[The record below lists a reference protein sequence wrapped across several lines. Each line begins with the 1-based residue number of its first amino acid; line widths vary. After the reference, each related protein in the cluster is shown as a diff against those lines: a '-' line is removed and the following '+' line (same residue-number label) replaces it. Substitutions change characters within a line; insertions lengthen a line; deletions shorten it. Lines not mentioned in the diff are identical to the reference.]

1 MMLCLKSD
9 KLYYFVLCLENR
21 RDDMGYQRKT
31 ALTQKHIKNS
41 LITLLD
47 VHKFD
52 LITVNQ
58 IVAEAEITRST
69 FYRYYEDKYSLLSEI
84 EEEILNQLYEARQK
98 INQQFTEEDMFNVEV
113 FQQLFES
120 LEPYSEAIRVLLGH
134 NGATS
139 FEMKIKNE
147 IAKRFVNLGELPH
160 VSKVR
165 EDLVKEYLYVILIK
179 TFQYWSANKD
189 SIDVRE
195 VAATIRDIQL
205 KGLRKTIGL

>member
-1 MMLCLKSD
+1 MKSN
-9 KLYYFVLCLENR
+9 KLYDFVLYLENR
-21 RDDMGYQRKT
+21 SDDMGYQRKT

-47 VHKFD
+47 MHKFD

-58 IVAEAEITRST
+58 IVEEAEITRST

-84 EEEILNQLYEARQK
+84 EEEILNQLHEARQK
-98 INQQFTEEDMFNVEV
+98 INKQFTEEDMFTVEV

-120 LEPYSEAIRVLLGH
+120 LESYSEAIRVLLGH
-134 NGATS
+134 NGDTS

-147 IAKRFVNLGELPH
+147 IAKRFVNLGALHH

-205 KGLRKTIGL
+205 KGLRKAIGL

>member
-1 MMLCLKSD
+1 MKSN
-9 KLYYFVLCLENR
+9 KLYDFVLYLENR
-21 RDDMGYQRKT
+21 SDDMGYQRKT

-47 VHKFD
+47 MHKFD

-58 IVAEAEITRST
+58 IVEEAEITRST

-84 EEEILNQLYEARQK
+84 EEEILNQLHEARQK
-98 INQQFTEEDMFNVEV
+98 INKQFTEEDMFTVEV

-120 LEPYSEAIRVLLGH
+120 LESYSEAIRVLLGH
-134 NGATS
+134 NGDTS

-147 IAKRFVNLGELPH
+147 IAKRFVNLGALHH

-205 KGLRKTIGL
+205 KGLRKAVGI

>member
-1 MMLCLKSD
+1 MILCMKSN
-9 KLYYFVLCLENR
+9 KLYYFVLYLENR
-21 RDDMGYQRKT
+21 SDDMGYQRKT

-47 VHKFD
+47 IHKFD

-84 EEEILNQLYEARQK
+84 EEEILNQLHEARQK
-98 INQQFTEEDMFNVEV
+98 INQQFTEEDMFTVEV

-120 LEPYSEAIRVLLGH
+120 LESYSEAIRVLLGH
-134 NGATS
+134 NGDTS

-147 IAKRFVNLGELPH
+147 IAKRFVNLGELHH

-195 VAATIRDIQL
+195 VAATIRDVQL
-205 KGLRKTIGL
+205 KGLRKAIGL

>member
-1 MMLCLKSD
+1 MSRHKQAS
-9 KLYYFVLCLENR
+9 Y
-21 RDDMGYQRKT
+21 
-31 ALTQKHIKNS
+31 LTQKHIKNS

-47 VHKFD
+47 IHKFD

-84 EEEILNQLYEARQK
+84 EEEILNQLHEARQK
-98 INQQFTEEDMFNVEV
+98 INQQFTEEDMFTVEV

-120 LEPYSEAIRVLLGH
+120 LESYSEAIRVLLGH
-134 NGATS
+134 NGDTS

-147 IAKRFVNLGELPH
+147 IAKRFVNLGELHH

-205 KGLRKTIGL
+205 KGLRKAIGL

>member
-1 MMLCLKSD
+1 
-9 KLYYFVLCLENR
+9 
-21 RDDMGYQRKT
+21 MGYQRKT

-47 VHKFD
+47 IHKFD

-58 IVAEAEITRST
+58 IVEEAEITRST

-84 EEEILNQLYEARQK
+84 EEEILNQLHEARQK
-98 INQQFTEEDMFNVEV
+98 INQQFTEEDMFTVEV

-120 LEPYSEAIRVLLGH
+120 LESYSEAIRVLLGH
-134 NGATS
+134 NGDTS

-147 IAKRFVNLGELPH
+147 IAKRFVNLGELHH

-179 TFQYWSANKD
+179 TFQYWSANKE

-205 KGLRKTIGL
+205 KGLRKAIGI